1 MIFTLNSKR
10 VFSLS
15 LILTLAIST
24 VRTANAQKEVDA
36 TKKDTI
42 MEIAFIM
49 FDDYE
54 TLDVFGPAEIF
65 GRLVDRY
72 SIKFYSL
79 EGGIISNRHKVPI
92 MTEKL
97 DAMGV
102 PPEIVV
108 IPGGMG
114 TRKEVDNLPL
124 IERIKEL
131 SQASDYVLTVCTGSA
146 LLAKSGLLDGKKATS
161 NKRAF
166 SWVASQNTRV
176 NWDKSARWAIDG
188 KYYTSSGV
196 SAGMDM
202 SLGFLADRHGI
213 DFARKVAKEIEY
225 HWIENKDNDSFVAE

>member
-1 MIFTLNSKR
+1 MNTRIKLKNSFARFFIITLIFITG
-10 VFSLS
+10 LS
-15 LILTLAIST
+15 T
-24 VRTANAQKEVDA
+24 NAQE
-36 TKKDTI
+36 KDNQAQNTAP

-65 GRLVDRY
+65 GRLVDLY
-72 SIKFYSL
+72 TLKFYSL

-97 DAMGV
+97 ETIGNN
-102 PPEIVV
+102 PKIIL
-108 IPGGMG
+108 IPGGLG
-114 TRKEVDNLPL
+114 TRNQVDNSQL
-124 IERIKEL
+124 ITKIQEL
-131 SQASDYVLTVCTGSA
+131 AQGSDYVLTVCTGSA

-166 SWVASQNTRV
+166 SWVASQGANV
-176 NWDKSARWAIDG
+176 DWDKRARWAIDG

-202 SLGFLADRHGI
+202 ALGFLSDRHGI

-225 HWIENKDNDSFVAE
+225 NWTENKDNDNFIAE